1 MSKRAPG
8 FWTTSYAD
16 KRKAKMQAAEIAA
29 ALATHPAPAPA
40 AAAPD
45 VPAMLAQLGALR
57 DQGVVT
63 PAEFEAKKAELLA
76 RM

>member
-1 MSKRAPG
+1 MSKRTPG

-29 ALATHPAPAPA
+29 ALAANPAPAPVL
-40 AAAPD
+40 D